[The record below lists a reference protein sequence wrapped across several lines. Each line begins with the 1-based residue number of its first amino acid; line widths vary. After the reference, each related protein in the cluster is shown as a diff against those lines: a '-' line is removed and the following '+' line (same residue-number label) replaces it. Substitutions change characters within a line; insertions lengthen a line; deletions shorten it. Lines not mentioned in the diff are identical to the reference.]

1 MREIES
7 IQTLSDGPTSTTALR
22 TEDRVRPR
30 SAQRGPDWPS
40 HHLPHWEGA
49 VQSSH
54 TAHRRVLEWDRRLV
68 GRSWYEATGSA
79 RYFSVAGAAAGSLRR
94 RNAHRFPKIGAA
106 CAMGYVDVFGCHLG
120 NELLRSCLAETR
132 MFTSMTND
140 AFFITGTGRVYFG
153 VGRRPDCI
161 ARQRPKAS
169 RDNPTGV
176 INLLRCVAAVAHGTA

>member
-1 MREIES
+1 MARLWSLDMGDE
-7 IQTLSDGPTSTTALR
+7 
-22 TEDRVRPR
+22 ED
-30 SAQRGPDWPS
+30 SSGARGTK
-40 HHLPHWEGA
+40 LQ
-49 VQSSH
+49 V
-54 TAHRRVLEWDRRLV
+54 
-68 GRSWYEATGSA
+68 A
-79 RYFSVAGAAAGSLRR
+79 RDILAWRGQARSLRR

-140 AFFITGTGRVYFG
+140 AFFITGSGRVYFG
-153 VGRRPDCI
+153 VGGRPDCI

-176 INLLRCVAAVAHGTA
+176 INMLRCVAAVAHGTA